1 MMKSYDYA
9 QRDGVD
15 EITWTRFAELAEELA
30 VSVAAQDVDI
40 VVGIA
45 RAGLFPAAY
54 VAAALRKELY
64 PVRITRRINDRVVYE
79 RPVWKVDVTADVAGR
94 RVIVIDE
101 MADSGETLRLVA
113 ERVRERG
120 AASVVTASLVAHS
133 WAAPQPEIVA
143 LTSDALV
150 LFPWDARVFI
160 DGVWQV
166 NPEFAK
172 ALALHKGKAGDSA
185 SEPAQTEA

>member
-45 RAGLFPAAY
+45 RAGLFPAAH

-64 PVRITRRINDRVVYE
+64 PVRITRRINDRVVYAQ
-79 RPVWKVDVTADVAGR
+79 PVWKVDVTADVAGR
-94 RVIVIDE
+94 RVAVIDE
-101 MADSGETLRLVA
+101 MADSGETLQLVA
-113 ERVRERG
+113 KRVRERG

-133 WAAPQPEIVA
+133 WAAPQPEVVA
-143 LTSDALV
+143 LESDALV
-150 LFPWDARVFI
+150 LFPWDARVLI

-166 NPEFAK
+166 NPEFAE
-172 ALALHKGKAGDSA
+172 ALALQKAKAHKSSD
-185 SEPAQTEA
+185 EPEQPEA